1 MSKAVRYEATNAIY
15 LKKIEALEKQSF
27 LLEKEI
33 ASANEAIS
41 LLRIKKKTTEDS
53 RSVTSKASSQVSKW
67 SKLGGDINLSRFEVL
82 RKKVDKENE
91 KNRATQCEVDKV
103 RKEIMTT
110 KRLNEQLIDDLKTIT
125 EKLESEAK
133 IAQRLEEEIATKR

>member
-1 MSKAVRYEATNAIY
+1 M
-15 LKKIEALEKQSF
+15 EKQSF
-27 LLEKEI
+27 ILEKEI
-33 ASANEAIS
+33 ASANETIS
-41 LLRIKKKTTEDS
+41 ILRIKKKTNDDS

-82 RKKVDKENE
+82 RKKVDKESE

-110 KRLNEQLIDDLKTIT
+110 KRLNEQLIEDLKAIT
-125 EKLESEAK
+125 
-133 IAQRLEEEIATKR
+133 

>member
-1 MSKAVRYEATNAIY
+1 M
-15 LKKIEALEKQSF
+15 EKQSF
-27 LLEKEI
+27 ILEKEI
-33 ASANEAIS
+33 ASANETIS
-41 LLRIKKKTTEDS
+41 LLRIKKKTTDDS

-91 KNRATQCEVDKV
+91 KNRATQSEVDKV

-110 KRLNEQLIDDLKTIT
+110 KKLNEQLSEDLKALT
-125 EKLESEAK
+125 ERLESEAK
-133 IAQRLEEEIATKR
+133 IALRLEEEIAAKR

>member
-15 LKKIEALEKQSF
+15 LKKIEALEKQSY

-33 ASANEAIS
+33 TSANETIS
-41 LLRIKKKTTEDS
+41 LLRIKKKTTDDS
-53 RSVTSKASSQVSKW
+53 RSVTSRTSSQVSKW
-67 SKLGGDINLSRFEVL
+67 SKLGADINMSRFEVL

-103 RKEIMTT
+103 RKEIVTT
-110 KRLNEQLIDDLKTIT
+110 KRLNEQLTDNLKAIS
-125 EKLESEAK
+125 ERLESEAK
-133 IAQRLEEEIATKR
+133 IAQKLEE